1 MTTQLSEHFTL
12 AELTVSAA
20 AARKGLHNVPPLVE
34 LANLKATARR
44 MEEVRTLLGKPV
56 LVLSGYRSP
65 TVNRLVGGS
74 RTSAHM
80 SGHAVDF
87 ICPAFGSA
95 PQVAAFLA
103 EHLTDFDQII
113 DEFGEWVHVGFGPG
127 QRLQKLTA
135 RRVGGKTRYSPG
147 ITA

>member
-1 MTTQLSEHFTL
+1 MTTYLSEHFTL
-12 AELTVSAA
+12 EELTVSAA
-20 AARKGLHNVPPLVE
+20 ATRKGLHNNPPLVE
-34 LANLKATARR
+34 LANLKATARQ
-44 MEEVRTLLGKPV
+44 MEEVRTLLGHPV

-65 TVNRLVGGS
+65 AVNRLVKGS

-87 ICPAFGSA
+87 ICPGFGSA
-95 PQVAAFLA
+95 PQVASFLA
-103 EHLTDFDQII
+103 AHLTSYDQII

-127 QRLQKLTA
+127 LRLQKLTA
-135 RRVGGKTRYSPG
+135 RRVGGKTRYTPG